1 MSKNGRR
8 SRSLS
13 AVVEQA
19 AIRQAE
25 SLGSAAGG
33 IRSVDRR
40 RGAGLPDL
48 RTRNDRG
55 IPPLLLLLLL
65 PGYCDSQ
72 VAICGYSNVGVQ
84 GKKQYIGLY
93 SLEVL
98 SERS

>member
-55 IPPLLLLLLL
+55 IPPLLLLLL
-65 PGYCDSQ
+65 PGYCDWQ